1 MGETMFRT
9 LVLAILCLVVAKQ
22 FEPADEHAP
31 LMPTLFCMAAMVASS
46 VLFACAIVRGAL

>member
-1 MGETMFRT
+1 MFRT